1 MALLRHGPAPQR
13 ALLDPPT
20 YTSNTQKSAELSYT
34 QTQPQT
40 IKNPR
45 LIPRRGL
52 FPAPSPLSDWYF
64 GHRNAQSFCHTL
76 AIGRISLVAVG
87 DVTNHDVALHTVH
100 RPSRIVEQP
109 LLRVCRHQSEQIARL
124 GEVVRILGPI
134 VITGGGTLQR
144 HRRLAEIGL
153 LLPFAI
159 SIRLVMQAA
168 ALVAVNPHGTI
179 AVIAVDRATGRVYRD
194 LVVVHT
200 QTVALGVTVGE
211 QTTLQHA
218 IRREADAGDHVGR
231 GEGSLLHILEVVVR
245 IAVEL
250 HVAHLDQGV
259 VLLRPDLGQIER
271 MEAIVGSLFRS
282 EERRVHGPARE
293 VTVLDRL
300 VQVPLK
306 IGRASGRER

>member
-76 AIGRISLVAVG
+76 AIGRIGFVAVG
-87 DVTNHDVALHTVH
+87 DVANHDMALHPVH
-100 RPSRIVEQP
+100 GPRRVLEQT
-109 LLRVCRHQSEQIARL
+109 LLLVCRHQTEQVSRL
-124 GEVVRILGPI
+124 GDVVVIFLAVI
-134 VITGGGTLQR
+134 VTGCRTFQR

-200 QTVALGVTVGE
+200 
-211 QTTLQHA
+211 
-218 IRREADAGDHVGR
+218 
-231 GEGSLLHILEVVVR
+231 
-245 IAVEL
+245 
-250 HVAHLDQGV
+250 
-259 VLLRPDLGQIER
+259 
-271 MEAIVGSLFRS
+271 
-282 EERRVHGPARE
+282 
-293 VTVLDRL
+293 
-300 VQVPLK
+300 
-306 IGRASGRER
+306 